1 MASPF
6 EIVMAE
12 ALKQGQSSLAKSSIK
27 WYRQNVKGLAGSP
40 SSRSI
45 MTEEGAKLINSPR
58 SLVPGRLYFF
68 HYDPKHKKSL
78 PYYDTF
84 PLILYLGPSAKRP
97 NHFLGINF
105 HYLNYSGRAH
115 LLSGFYDVLN
125 NTRMN
130 ESTKIEAT
138 YGLMKTAAKFRGF
151 KPAIKEYIPNHV
163 RSRFMKVPAAD
174 WTTSVF
180 LPVEAFEKVSKR
192 KVWAESQKMT
202 GRLRN
207 R

>member
-6 EIVMAE
+6 EIVMRE
-12 ALKQGQSSLAKSSIK
+12 ALRQGQTTLSRNSIK
-27 WYRQNVKGLAGSP
+27 WFRQNVKSLAGKP
-40 SSRSI
+40 GTKDL
-45 MTEEGAKLINSPR
+45 MTEEGAKLINSANQ
-58 SLVPGRLYFF
+58 LVPGRLYFF
-68 HYDPKHKKSL
+68 HYSPKHKATL

-84 PLILYLGPSAKRP
+84 PLILYLGPSSKRP

-105 HYLNYSGRAH
+105 HYLKPEARAH
-115 LLSGFYDVLN
+115 LLGAFYDVLSDKN
-125 NTRMN
+125 MN
-130 ESTKIEAT
+130 EKTKILAT
-138 YGLMKTAAKFRGF
+138 YGLMKGASKFRGF

-163 RSRFMKVPAAD
+163 RSRFLKVPAAD

-180 LPVEAFEKVSKR
+180 LPVEAFEKASKN
-192 KVWAESQKMT
+192 KVWADSQEKT